1 MEIWGAH
8 IITPRISR
16 NDFRYLEIR
25 DTDRALKC
33 GGDILV
39 WKSEED
45 RLKKGVRLIC
55 EKYKPESVLEIGFGL
70 GYTASE
76 FQKCGVKYHT
86 IIEAHTV
93 IYKNAVEWRSRYP
106 DKYIRIV
113 EGFFQ
118 DYKTDEKFDVFYDD
132 RKYFVYEDD
141 EFAGAKAPLRKW
153 LKSFCNEGGIVAGY
167 ARDPKFLQSLPFDN
181 GFFFKIDGT
190 EYRQPLMVNVW
201 LMYLQ
206 NMVLLV

>member
-1 MEIWGAH
+1 MEIRATHMIVTG
-8 IITPRISR
+8 IPR
-16 NDFRYLEIR
+16 NDFRHLKVIEN
-25 DTDRALKC
+25 DRALKC
-33 GGDILV
+33 GGGVLV
-39 WKSEED
+39 YKNEED

-118 DYKTDEKFDVFYDD
+118 DYKTDEKFDVVYDD
-132 RKYFVYEDD
+132 RKDLVYEDD

-167 ARDPKFLQSLPFDN
+167 ARDPKFLQSLSFDD
-181 GFFFKIDGT
+181 GFFFNLNGKK
-190 EYRQPLMVNVW
+190 YRQPLMVNK
-201 LMYLQ
+201 
-206 NMVLLV
+206 